1 MGTRAPSPCA
11 GSSGCAAVIALGGNA
26 AYRLPSISRVKPPPF
41 LRSNPCPSRRPIAD
55 SAAGIPAGI
64 RDWVEKDKLERMVT
78 PILQ

>member
-1 MGTRAPSPCA
+1 
-11 GSSGCAAVIALGGNA
+11 
-26 AYRLPSISRVKPPPF
+26 VKPPPF